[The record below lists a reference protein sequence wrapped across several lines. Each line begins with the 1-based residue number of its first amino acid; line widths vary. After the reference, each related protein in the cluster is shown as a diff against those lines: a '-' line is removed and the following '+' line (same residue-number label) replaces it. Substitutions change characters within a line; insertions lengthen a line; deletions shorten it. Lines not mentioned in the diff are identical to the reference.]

1 MNEIGDT
8 VFVDT
13 QRAIA
18 SPFAPDENQ
27 RRAWRRALA
36 NGSLPQIA
44 FSGLCTVVFPCLLM
58 ERVQNDDAFRAV
70 IPYVPIAET
79 LLGDLG
85 EGGILQVP
93 LYVPAEDCQPVENE
107 DA

>member
-8 VFVDT
+8 VFVGT
-13 QRAIA
+13 TRAVA
-18 SPFAPDENQ
+18 SPFAPDENE
-27 RRAWRRALA
+27 REAWRRALA
-36 NGSLPQIA
+36 DGSLPQIA
-44 FSGLCTVVFPCLLM
+44 FRGLCTVVIPCLLM
-58 ERVQNDDAFRAV
+58 GRVQEFDAFRAV
-70 IPYVPIAET
+70 IPDVAIAET

-93 LYVPAEDCQPVENE
+93 LYVPAEDCQPVEDE